1 MHFRKFLYET
11 PTLLVVLL
19 TIRLCTEKDD
29 DFAGT
34 SYDASPMACTDL
46 PFCLLRE
53 GLLGGDD
60 EDVGDV
66 LQVGGQEELRQVAW
80 RDLGGGSQIIK
91 LFLKRIVP
99 LHMLI

>member
-1 MHFRKFLYET
+1 MT
-11 PTLLVVLL
+11 
-19 TIRLCTEKDD
+19 
-29 DFAGT
+29 
-34 SYDASPMACTDL
+34 CTDL

-80 RDLGGGSQIIK
+80 RDLCVGGGADT
-91 LFLKRIVP
+91 
-99 LHMLI
+99 